1 MANKELVLEK
11 EVDTRAFARLFEKCV
26 KDIDLLGNTDDFQI
40 DFAEFDY
47 KSGDINV
54 VYHRLDDEKF
64 PKTITVCIT
73 RKD

>member
-1 MANKELVLEK
+1 MADKELVLEK

-26 KDIDLLGNTDDFQI
+26 KDIDIISNPDDFQI

-54 VYHRLDDEKF
+54 VCHRLDDEKY
-64 PKTITVCIT
+64 PKTIVVCIT
-73 RKD
+73 REE